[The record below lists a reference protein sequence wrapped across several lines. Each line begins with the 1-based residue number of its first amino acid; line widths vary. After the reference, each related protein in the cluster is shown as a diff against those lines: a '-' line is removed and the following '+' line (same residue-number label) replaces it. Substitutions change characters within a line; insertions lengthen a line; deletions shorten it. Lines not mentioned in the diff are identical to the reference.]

1 MKKLIFLLAVSAFTI
16 NTYAGDKFQLGVKAG
31 FNSTHFTTDN
41 YDPTGVTISNVA
53 EDAKSGYSLGVYGR
67 LPITER
73 LRFQPELYYISK
85 NGSSDFTRNNVFT
98 ESDIEIQ
105 AWDIPLLLNYSIINL
120 KVADIYVIGG
130 PAISFLGNPL
140 TTNLN
145 ENYKSAAW
153 NFQAGVGVEIWKFNL
168 DTRYEWGL
176 SDLSEGGTSKD
187 GVPYDLTR
195 KSNSFQINLSYQL
208 F

>member
-1 MKKLIFLLAVSAFTI
+1 MRKLIFLLAIMAFTI
-16 NTYAGDKFQLGVKAG
+16 NANAGDGFQLGVKAG

-41 YDPTGVTISNVA
+41 YDPTGITISNVA

-67 LPITER
+67 IPITER

-85 NGSSDFTRNNVFT
+85 NGTSDFTKNGIFT
-98 ESDIEIQ
+98 QSDVEIQ
-105 AWDIPLLLNYSIINL
+105 AWDIPMLLNYSIINL

-130 PAISFLGNPL
+130 PVISFLGNPL
-140 TTNLN
+140 TTNLE
-145 ENYKSAAW
+145 ENYETAAW
-153 NFQAGVGVEIWKFNL
+153 NLQAGVGVEVWKFNL
-168 DTRYEWGL
+168 DTRYEWGM
-176 SDLSEGGTSKD
+176 SNISEGTVGAPDLS
-187 GVPYDLTR
+187 R